1 MAADPELQVDPNYQ
15 KGFNH
20 GYILA
25 KAEPDLYKQLAK
37 SNNQHSTYFNALKA
51 GGTQYSKEMGKGRFQ
66 VGRQQSTPQ
75 KGRDKGL
82 DKE

>member
-1 MAADPELQVDPNYQ
+1 MADQELQVDPGYQ

-25 KAEPDLYKQLAK
+25 KAEPGLYKQLAK
-37 SNNQHSTYFNALKA
+37 SNNQQNTYFNALKA
-51 GGTQYSKEMGKGRFQ
+51 GGEQYSKEMGKGRFMAD
-66 VGRQQSTPQ
+66 RQQSAPR
-75 KGRDKGL
+75 KGKDKGL